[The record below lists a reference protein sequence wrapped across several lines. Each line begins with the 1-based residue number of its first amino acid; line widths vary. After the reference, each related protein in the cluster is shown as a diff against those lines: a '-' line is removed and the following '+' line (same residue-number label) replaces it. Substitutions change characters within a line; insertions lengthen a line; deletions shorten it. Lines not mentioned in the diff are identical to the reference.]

1 MNRISVLIYR
11 RIVGTITPGE
21 SRELEQWAGLNE
33 KNREFLDDVSS
44 PASLA
49 RWRERRRII
58 NTSRPASDMRRRIAS
73 LDHTVRPGRSIT
85 AILYAAA
92 AVMFLVAGVSLFL
105 LLPGLRET
113 TSPGAVSTV
122 AYSELAIS
130 DIHSGKAS
138 AVLNTNS
145 GVVLALS
152 DTTLSTPEI
161 LFTSWNHVGQCPAG
175 PNEIEELCL
184 RVPRGGEFKITL
196 EDSTVVWLNADSR
209 LIYPAMFSA
218 DERRV
223 RVTGEAYF
231 AVHHEP
237 DRPFYV
243 ETGDQEIKVY
253 GTTFNVRDYADDA
266 TAYTTLE
273 SGAVA
278 VSPSSDQYG
287 EVLLSPGH
295 QMAYEKDADH
305 FTMRV
310 VDPQV
315 ITSWRHGKFVFED
328 QPLKVIMRDLS
339 RWYDFEYEFD
349 DPDIEDIEFLGT
361 VPRYADFATAVSV
374 IEKCADLRFT
384 TRAGKVCIMRRQRA
398 M

>member
-1 MNRISVLIYR
+1 M
-11 RIVGTITPGE
+11 GTITPEE
-21 SRELEQWAGLNE
+21 SRELEQWAGLNK

-44 PASLA
+44 PDSLA

-58 NTSRPASDMRRRIAS
+58 NTSRPAADMRRRIAS
-73 LDHTVRPGRSIT
+73 LDGNVSSRRHRIP
-85 AILYAAA
+85 AYAYAAA
-92 AVMFLVAGVSLFL
+92 AVVLLLVGLSLFL
-105 LLPGLRET
+105 FTPGLRQ
-113 TSPGAVSTV
+113 SSTLPDRV
-122 AYSELAIS
+122 KGSGESHLAIS
-130 DIHSGKAS
+130 DIRSGRAT

-145 GVVLALS
+145 GVTLALS

-161 LFTSWNHVGQCPAG
+161 LFTSRNHVGQCPAG

-231 AVHHEP
+231 AVHHET

-273 SGAVA
+273 SGSVA
-278 VSPSSDQYG
+278 VSPSPDYDG
-287 EVLLSPGH
+287 EVMLSPGH
-295 QMAYEKDADH
+295 QMAYEKAGER

-315 ITSWRHGKFVFED
+315 VTSWRHGKFVFED

-339 RWYDFEYEFD
+339 RWYDFEYEFAS
-349 DPDIEDIEFLGT
+349 PDIEDIEFLGT

-384 TRAGKVCIMRRQRA
+384 TRAGKVYIMRR
-398 M
+398 

>member
-11 RIVGTITPGE
+11 RIVGSITPEE
-21 SRELEQWAGLNE
+21 SRELEQWAAKNE
-33 KNREFLDDVSS
+33 RNQEFIDDVSS
-44 PASLA
+44 PESLA
-49 RWRERRRII
+49 RWRERRRMI
-58 NTSRPASDMRRRIAS
+58 NTTRPADDMRRRIAG
-73 LDHTVRPGRSIT
+73 LGGTARPRRT
-85 AILYAAA
+85 MRAIMYVAAA
-92 AVMFLVAGVSLFL
+92 MMLLVAGVSIFL
-105 LLPGLRET
+105 YLPRTGE
-113 TSPGAVSTV
+113 STASGVIRPV
-122 AYSELAIS
+122 AESQLSIS
-130 DIHSGKAS
+130 DIRSGKAS

-152 DTTLSTPEI
+152 DTTLSTPDI
-161 LFTSWNHVGQCPAG
+161 LFTPQNRSGHCPAEI
-175 PNEIEELCL
+175 NEIEELCL

-273 SGAVA
+273 SGSVA
-278 VSPSSDQYG
+278 VSPSADYDG
-287 EVLLSPGH
+287 EVMLSPGH
-295 QMAYEKDADH
+295 QMAYDKDAEH

-315 ITSWRHGKFVFED
+315 VTSWRHGKFVFED
-328 QPLKVIMRDLS
+328 QPLKVIMHDLS
-339 RWYDFEYEFD
+339 RWYDFEYEFA
-349 DPDIEDIEFLGT
+349 DPAIEEIEFLGT
-361 VPRYADFATAVSV
+361 VPRYADFSTAVSV

-384 TRAGKVCIMRRQRA
+384 TRNGKVYIMRR
-398 M
+398 